1 MLATFRTRGEPIS
14 VHLCQ
19 DFSHKFSFAPVYSS
33 ISVVLKYYNDTLL
46 FKFSTRFTR
55 YNGTDTITYR
65 QCLSLVELII
75 SDEYQG

>member
-33 ISVVLKYYNDTLL
+33 ISVVLKYYNDILL
-46 FKFSTRFTR
+46 FKF
-55 YNGTDTITYR
+55 
-65 QCLSLVELII
+65 LIRDI
-75 SDEYQG
+75 MERI